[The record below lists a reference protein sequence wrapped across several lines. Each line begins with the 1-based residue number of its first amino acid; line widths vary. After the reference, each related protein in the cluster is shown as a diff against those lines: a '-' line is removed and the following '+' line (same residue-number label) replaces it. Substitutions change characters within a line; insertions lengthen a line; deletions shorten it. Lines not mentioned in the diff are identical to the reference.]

1 MDLRIIIS
9 PCFLHLSF
17 TIGNM
22 QQGIIDGLI
31 DILLTNDKFLFNGKR
46 LLLIFLIRVALRI
59 VQVYFSLFVFFLLI
73 LTAFVF
79 AIAVRVFSDLG

>member
-1 MDLRIIIS
+1 
-9 PCFLHLSF
+9 
-17 TIGNM
+17 M

-31 DILLTNDKFLFNGKR
+31 DILLTNDKVLFNGKR
-46 LLLIFLIRVALRI
+46 LLFVFLISVALRI

>member
-1 MDLRIIIS
+1 
-9 PCFLHLSF
+9 
-17 TIGNM
+17 M

-31 DILLTNDKFLFNGKR
+31 DILLTNDKVLFNSKR
-46 LLLIFLIRVALRI
+46 LPLIFLISVAPGI

>member
-1 MDLRIIIS
+1 
-9 PCFLHLSF
+9 
-17 TIGNM
+17 M

-31 DILLTNDKFLFNGKR
+31 DILLTSDKVLFNSKR
-46 LLLIFLIRVALRI
+46 LLLIFLIRVTLGI

>member
-1 MDLRIIIS
+1 
-9 PCFLHLSF
+9 
-17 TIGNM
+17 M

-31 DILLTNDKFLFNGKR
+31 DILLTSDKVLFNSKR
-46 LLLIFLIRVALRI
+46 LPLIFLISVTLGI

>member
-1 MDLRIIIS
+1 MVLWIIIS

-31 DILLTNDKFLFNGKR
+31 DILLTNDKVLFNSKR
-46 LLLIFLIRVALRI
+46 LLLIFVMPVSCVI
-59 VQVYFSLFVFFLLI
+59 VFVYFFLVCFLL
-73 LTAFVF
+73 TEMGFVF
-79 AIAVRVFSDLG
+79 ASVVCVLRDLD

>member
-1 MDLRIIIS
+1 
-9 PCFLHLSF
+9 
-17 TIGNM
+17 M

-31 DILLTNDKFLFNGKR
+31 DILLTNDKVLFNGKR
-46 LLLIFLIRVALRI
+46 LLFIFLISVALRI

>member
-1 MDLRIIIS
+1 
-9 PCFLHLSF
+9 
-17 TIGNM
+17 M

-31 DILLTNDKFLFNGKR
+31 DILLTSDKVLFNGKR
-46 LLLIFLIRVALRI
+46 LLFVFLISVALRI

>member
-1 MDLRIIIS
+1 MVLWIIIS

-31 DILLTNDKFLFNGKR
+31 DILLTNDKVLFNSKR
-46 LLLIFLIRVALRI
+46 LLLIFVMPISCVI
-59 VQVYFSLFVFFLLI
+59 VFVYFFFLFVFC
-73 LTAFVF
+73 
-79 AIAVRVFSDLG
+79 

>member
-1 MDLRIIIS
+1 
-9 PCFLHLSF
+9 
-17 TIGNM
+17 M

-31 DILLTNDKFLFNGKR
+31 DILLTNNKVLFNSKR

>member
-1 MDLRIIIS
+1 
-9 PCFLHLSF
+9 
-17 TIGNM
+17 M

-31 DILLTNDKFLFNGKR
+31 DILLKNDKVLFNSKR

>member
-1 MDLRIIIS
+1 
-9 PCFLHLSF
+9 
-17 TIGNM
+17 
-22 QQGIIDGLI
+22 DGLI
-31 DILLTNDKFLFNGKR
+31 DILLTNDKVLFNSKR
-46 LLLIFLIRVALRI
+46 LLLIFLIMVALRI

>member
-1 MDLRIIIS
+1 
-9 PCFLHLSF
+9 
-17 TIGNM
+17 M

-31 DILLTNDKFLFNGKR
+31 DILLTNDKVLFNSKR
-46 LLLIFLIRVALRI
+46 LLLIFLIRVTLGI

>member
-1 MDLRIIIS
+1 
-9 PCFLHLSF
+9 
-17 TIGNM
+17 M
-22 QQGIIDGLI
+22 QQGVIDGLI
-31 DILLTNDKFLFNGKR
+31 DILLTNDKVLFNSKR

-79 AIAVRVFSDLG
+79 DIAVRVFSDLG

>member
-1 MDLRIIIS
+1 
-9 PCFLHLSF
+9 
-17 TIGNM
+17 M

-31 DILLTNDKFLFNGKR
+31 DILLTNDKVFFNSKR
-46 LLLIFLIRVALRI
+46 LLLIFLIRVTLGI

>member
-1 MDLRIIIS
+1 
-9 PCFLHLSF
+9 
-17 TIGNM
+17 M

-31 DILLTNDKFLFNGKR
+31 DILLTNDKVLFNSKR
-46 LLLIFLIRVALRI
+46 LLLIFLIRVTLGI

-79 AIAVRVFSDLG
+79 AIAVRVFSGLG

>member
-1 MDLRIIIS
+1 
-9 PCFLHLSF
+9 
-17 TIGNM
+17 M

-31 DILLTNDKFLFNGKR
+31 DILLTNDKVLFNSKR
-46 LLLIFLIRVALRI
+46 LPLIFLIRVALRI

-79 AIAVRVFSDLG
+79 DIAVRVFSDLG

>member
-1 MDLRIIIS
+1 
-9 PCFLHLSF
+9 
-17 TIGNM
+17 M

-31 DILLTNDKFLFNGKR
+31 DILLTNDKVLFSSKR
-46 LLLIFLIRVALRI
+46 LLLIFLIRVTLGI

>member
-1 MDLRIIIS
+1 
-9 PCFLHLSF
+9 
-17 TIGNM
+17 M

-31 DILLTNDKFLFNGKR
+31 DILLTNDKVLFNSKR
-46 LLLIFLIRVALRI
+46 LLLIFLIRVTLGI

-79 AIAVRVFSDLG
+79 AIAVRVFSDLGGYL

>member
-1 MDLRIIIS
+1 
-9 PCFLHLSF
+9 
-17 TIGNM
+17 M

-31 DILLTNDKFLFNGKR
+31 DILLTNDKVLFNSKR
-46 LLLIFLIRVALRI
+46 LLLIFLIRVAFRI

>member
-1 MDLRIIIS
+1 
-9 PCFLHLSF
+9 
-17 TIGNM
+17 M

-31 DILLTNDKFLFNGKR
+31 DILLTNDKVLFNSKR

-79 AIAVRVFSDLG
+79 AIAVRVFSELG

>member
-1 MDLRIIIS
+1 
-9 PCFLHLSF
+9 
-17 TIGNM
+17 M

-31 DILLTNDKFLFNGKR
+31 DILLTNDKVLFNSKR
-46 LLLIFLIRVALRI
+46 FLLIFLIRVTLGI

>member
-1 MDLRIIIS
+1 
-9 PCFLHLSF
+9 
-17 TIGNM
+17 M

-31 DILLTNDKFLFNGKR
+31 DILLTNDKVLSNSKR
-46 LLLIFLIRVALRI
+46 LLLIFLIRVTLGI

-79 AIAVRVFSDLG
+79 AIVVRVFSDLG

>member
-1 MDLRIIIS
+1 
-9 PCFLHLSF
+9 
-17 TIGNM
+17 M

-31 DILLTNDKFLFNGKR
+31 DILLTNDKVLFSGKR

>member
-1 MDLRIIIS
+1 MVLWIIIS

-31 DILLTNDKFLFNGKR
+31 DILLTNDKVLFNGKR
-46 LLLIFLIRVALRI
+46 LLLIFVIPVSCVI
-59 VQVYFSLFVFFLLI
+59 VFVYFFFLFVFC
-73 LTAFVF
+73 
-79 AIAVRVFSDLG
+79 

>member
-1 MDLRIIIS
+1 
-9 PCFLHLSF
+9 
-17 TIGNM
+17 M

-31 DILLTNDKFLFNGKR
+31 DILLTNDKVLFNSKR